1 MNSFV
6 AAAWALLAFIALN
19 GLLFASAVLRP
30 ESIQDL
36 VHVGLI
42 EALVMLGAGALVL
55 QVHAPDLSLTR
66 ALAFRATTPALLLLC
81 FAIGL
86 CLRLPADSLRQWVEA
101 WSPTPE
107 EVMIAQSQLLR
118 YDTPGQMIRLFLVL
132 AVVGPLVEELFYRG
146 ALFAPLLRAQGVLR
160 AVVTTSIAFVFAHG
174 QWRDFLALFPV
185 ALLLGL
191 ARGLTGSLLP
201 AFALHSAFNLSAVW
215 ALLFGAASAT
225 ESLHAPVWVT
235 LLCWILVFA
244 LSAVAAK
251 LALRGELSLAARED
265 DLD

>member
-19 GLLFASAVLRP
+19 GLLLTSAVLRP
-30 ESIQDL
+30 ESTQDL

-42 EALVMLGAGALVL
+42 EALVMLGVSALVL
-55 QVHAPDLSLTR
+55 QVHAPELSLTR
-66 ALAFRATTPALLLLC
+66 ALAFRPTTPGLLVLC

-86 CLRLPADSLRQWVEA
+86 CLRLPADSLRQWIEGL
-101 WSPTPE
+101 WPTPE
-107 EVMIAQSQLLR
+107 DVLLAQSQLLR
-118 YDTPGQMIRLFLVL
+118 SETPTEVVRLFLVL
-132 AVVGPLVEELFYRG
+132 TVLGPLVEEVLYRG
-146 ALFAPLLRAQGVLR
+146 ALFGPLLRAGTAAS
-160 AVVTTSIAFVFAHG
+160 AVITTSIAFVVAHG

-191 ARGLTGSLLP
+191 VRILSGSLLP

-225 ESLHAPVWVT
+225 EPIRVSGWVT
-235 LLCWILVFA
+235 VLGWVLVLVF
-244 LSAVAAK
+244 SAIAGRV
-251 LALRGELSLAARED
+251 ALRDELARAARED

>member
-1 MNSFV
+1 MNTVV
-6 AAAWALLAFIALN
+6 AAAWALLAFVGLN

-30 ESIQDL
+30 ESVQDL

-55 QVHAPDLSLTR
+55 QVHAPGLSLSR
-66 ALAFRATTPALLLLC
+66 ALAFRPTTPGLLVLC

-86 CLRLPADSLRQWVEA
+86 CLRLPADSLRQWVEVV
-101 WSPTPE
+101 SPTPD
-107 EVMIAQSQLLR
+107 EVLLAQSQLLR
-118 YDTPGQMIRLFLVL
+118 YDTPGEMIRLFLVL

-146 ALFAPLLRAQGVLR
+146 ALFGPLLRARGATN
-160 AVVTTSIAFVFAHG
+160 AVITTSIAFVLAHG
-174 QWRDFLALFPV
+174 QWRDFLALLPV

-191 ARGLTGSLLP
+191 VRGLTGSLLP

-225 ESLHAPVWVT
+225 EPLQVPIWATVAGWV
-235 LLCWILVFA
+235 LVFA
-244 LSAVAAK
+244 LSGLAGR
-251 LALRGELSLAARED
+251 LALHSELTVAARED
-265 DLD
+265 DLQ

>member
-6 AAAWALLAFIALN
+6 AAAWALLAFLALN
-19 GLLFASAVLRP
+19 GLLLASAVLRP

-36 VHVGLI
+36 VHVGLL
-42 EALVMLGAGALVL
+42 EAVVMLGVGALVL
-55 QVHAPDLSLTR
+55 QVHAPELPLGR
-66 ALAFRATTPALLLLC
+66 ALAFRPTTPALVLVA

-101 WSPTPE
+101 WSPTPD
-107 EVMIAQSQLLR
+107 EVLLAQSQLLR
-118 YDTPGQMIRLFLVL
+118 YETPAEIVWLFLVL
-132 AVVGPLVEELFYRG
+132 AVIGPLVEEVFYRG
-146 ALFAPLLRAQGVLR
+146 ALFGPLLRSSGVAN
-160 AVVTTSIAFVFAHG
+160 AVVTTSVAFVFAHG

-191 ARGLTGSLLP
+191 VRGLTGSLLP

-215 ALLFGAASAT
+215 ALVVGAASPT
-225 ESLHAPVWVT
+225 ESLHVPVWATVAGWVAV
-235 LLCWILVFA
+235 LG
-244 LSAVAAK
+244 LSAVAGR
-251 LALRGELSLAARED
+251 LALHGELARIARED